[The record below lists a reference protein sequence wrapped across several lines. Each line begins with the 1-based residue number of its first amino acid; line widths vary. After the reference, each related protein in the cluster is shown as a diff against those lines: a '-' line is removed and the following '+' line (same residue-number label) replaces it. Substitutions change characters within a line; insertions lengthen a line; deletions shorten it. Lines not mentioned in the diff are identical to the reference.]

1 MRAPKLCPVRRID
14 QIGLHADLV
23 AVLRNA
29 SHQHRSDLK
38 LFPDFLRVILIAL
51 EAEDAASRHHFEI
64 GQLRQRADQALG
76 QAVAQIFIVRIRR
89 RIHERQHRE
98 RVNLLSL

>member
-1 MRAPKLCPVRRID
+1 M
-14 QIGLHADLV
+14 
-23 AVLRNA
+23 LRNA
-29 SHQHRSDLK
+29 SRQHRSDLE
-38 LFPDFLRVILIAL
+38 LLPNFLRVVLVRL

-76 QAVAQIFIVRIRR
+76 QAVAEVLIVRIGRR
-89 RIHERQHRE
+89 VNEGQHRD